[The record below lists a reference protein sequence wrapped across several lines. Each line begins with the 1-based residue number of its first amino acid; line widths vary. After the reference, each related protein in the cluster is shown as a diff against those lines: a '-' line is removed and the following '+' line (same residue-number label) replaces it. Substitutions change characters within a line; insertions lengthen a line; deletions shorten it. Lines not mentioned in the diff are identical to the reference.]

1 MEVTDKNARENNCV
15 DIKKDVNDA
24 LYFPSYGA
32 IDPNVPAPLYKEDA
46 NIKPMHLPDKILF
59 PEHWLFYDGDL
70 NKVRA

>member
-1 MEVTDKNARENNCV
+1 M

-24 LYFPSYGA
+24 AYFPSYGA
-32 IDPNVPAPLYKEDA
+32 VDPNVPAPLYKQNADV
-46 NIKPMHLPDKILF
+46 KPMHLPDKVLF